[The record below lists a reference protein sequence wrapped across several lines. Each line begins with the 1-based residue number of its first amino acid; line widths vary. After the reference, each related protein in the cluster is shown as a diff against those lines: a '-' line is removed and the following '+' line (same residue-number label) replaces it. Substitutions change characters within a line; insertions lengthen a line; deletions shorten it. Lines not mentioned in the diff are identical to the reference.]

1 MEVKST
7 GAITVNELFTQVQQ
21 ERSQTQKTQGSV
33 DTSSRQAEAV
43 SRSESHEWNEELLSE
58 KLDALNHLVQSQAPQ
73 FKSFQFEKHD
83 KLERMM
89 IRVIDQETE
98 EVIKEIPPKEFLDM
112 ISSMLEFAG
121 IIIDE
126 KI

>member
-7 GAITVNELFTQVQQ
+7 GSITVNELFSQVQQ
-21 ERSQTQKTQGSV
+21 ERSETQRTQGSV
-33 DTSSRQAEAV
+33 DTSSRTAEAV
-43 SRSESHEWNEELLSE
+43 SKQESHEWSDEIITE
-58 KLDALNHLVQSQAPQ
+58 KISALNHLAQTQ
-73 FKSFQFEKHD
+73 FTSLQFEKHEQ
-83 KLERMM
+83 LERTM
-89 IRVIDQETE
+89 IRVIDRDTD